1 MSHNQDDVDTKQ
13 IDEKIT
19 ENDCADKPEIFS
31 VARIRLLFCA
41 EDPVAF
47 TARVK
52 NAVLARAK
60 TEGLLRYNLYVD
72 CMPAVGIEKLDSAS
86 FSRIMRFVTTTPCP
100 YLKHIRYHT
109 IECINK
115 INNKTHKREKLPIL

>member
-1 MSHNQDDVDTKQ
+1 MSHSQDDLDTKQ
-13 IDEKIT
+13 KIEQT
-19 ENDCADKPEIFS
+19 AENDCANEPEIFS

-47 TARVK
+47 TARIK

-72 CMPAVGIEKLDSAS
+72 CMPAVGIEKLDTES
-86 FSRIMRFVTTTPCP
+86 FLRVMSFVTTTPCSC
-100 YLKHIRYHT
+100 LKHIRCH
-109 IECINK
+109 IVEMC
-115 INNKTHKREKLPIL
+115 